1 MMSHAW
7 KGYVDYA
14 WGSNELRPISRR
26 GHTASIFGSSPMGA
40 TIVDALDTL
49 YIMGMHKEFKKGRDW
64 VEQNL
69 DFSKMAGDISVFE
82 TNIRYVGG
90 LLSAYSLTGN
100 GHARKFIPL
109 SFY

>member
-90 LLSAYSLTGN
+90 LLSAYSLTGMVTD
-100 GHARKFIPL
+100 AS
-109 SFY
+109 SFP